1 MARINILISIAYIII
16 YRRLFTTRKLIAL
29 IMLLPVTVCILI
41 SKIIFTD
48 TMVMVFGNTVG
59 VVIIAVMIQRPEN
72 LIDSFT
78 GLCKHSAY
86 ADDMKKNFA
95 IRNHVSI
102 IMVNIANY
110 DSLQKILGYDKTQ
123 KLLTMTGKKILEQ
136 NCTAKTHG
144 LVDYVDLNLWCR
156 QLDQRVAQRLD

>member
-1 MARINILISIAYIII
+1 MASINILISIAYIII
-16 YRRLFTTRKLIAL
+16 YRRLFTVRKLIAL
-29 IMLLPVTVCILI
+29 IMMLPVMGCIII
-41 SKIIFTD
+41 SRIFFPD

-78 GLCKHSAY
+78 RLCKHSAY

-123 KLLTMTGKKILEQ
+123 KLLMMTGKEILEQ
-136 NCTAKTHG
+136 NRTAKTHG
-144 LVDYVDLNLWCR
+144 VAYYLDRGRFRLVINTY
-156 QLDQRVAQRLD
+156 

>member
-1 MARINILISIAYIII
+1 
-16 YRRLFTTRKLIAL
+16 
-29 IMLLPVTVCILI
+29 
-41 SKIIFTD
+41 
-48 TMVMVFGNTVG
+48 MVMVFGNTVG
-59 VVIIAVMIQRPEN
+59 VVIIAVMIQRPEK

-110 DSLQKILGYDKTQ
+110 DSLQKNTRLR
-123 KLLTMTGKKILEQ
+123 Q
-136 NCTAKTHG
+136 NPEAPHDDRKEDT
-144 LVDYVDLNLWCR
+144 
-156 QLDQRVAQRLD
+156 